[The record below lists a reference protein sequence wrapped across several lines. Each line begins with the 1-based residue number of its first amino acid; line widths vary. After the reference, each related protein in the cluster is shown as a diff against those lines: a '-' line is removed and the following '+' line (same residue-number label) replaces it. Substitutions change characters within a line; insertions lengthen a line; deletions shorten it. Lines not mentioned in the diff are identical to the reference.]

1 VSNNLIE
8 LRNLLQVAELIVRS
22 AMERH
27 ESRGLHYSK
36 DYPNMLDI
44 AVPTVLE
51 PSNYFSLLHNNLTD
65 KSNLG

>member
-1 VSNNLIE
+1 LIE

-36 DYPNMLDI
+36 DYPDMLPEAI
-44 AVPTVLE
+44 PTVLE
-51 PSNYFSLLHNNLTD
+51 PSNYYSLLDQSHGQE
-65 KSNLG
+65 SQ